1 MRVKEMS
8 TPLRE
13 TPEVKKFKIV
23 FLAKLNALIPKLQEK
38 YSGEKLQQAMI
49 YANLLNNKLSSLGAF
64 DLEGY
69 IRIATDAA
77 TEFLEFEEMLPD
89 PREYVELTKYKM
101 G

>member
-1 MRVKEMS
+1 MS

-13 TPEVKKFKIV
+13 TQEVKRFKLV

-38 YSGEKLQQAMI
+38 YSSDPARLNQAMI

-69 IRIATDAA
+69 VKIATDAA
-77 TEFLEFEEMLPD
+77 AEFPEFEEMLPD
-89 PREYVELTKYKM
+89 PREYVELMKFK